1 MSHNHVISAETCN
14 INEMQKTIDN
24 CASVRI
30 KGAWGV
36 HMWCMCKA
44 WQSTIGSKCVKHTP
58 NDQSMINKSNHGN
71 PQSLELI
78 EVENNIK
85 NAI

>member
-30 KGAWGV
+30 KGA
-36 HMWCMCKA
+36 
-44 WQSTIGSKCVKHTP
+44 
-58 NDQSMINKSNHGN
+58 
-71 PQSLELI
+71 
-78 EVENNIK
+78 
-85 NAI
+85 